1 MAFKLLFLY
10 FFNNKEFRQDKG
22 NEGNVGYI
30 LFLGVWGQTNTLFF
44 YGSSVRLIFFFYA
57 FQRVSL

>member
-44 YGSSVRLIFFFYA
+44 LWF
-57 FQRVSL
+57 

>member
-22 NEGNVGYI
+22 SEGNVGYI

-44 YGSSVRLIFFFYA
+44 LWF
-57 FQRVSL
+57 